1 MPHDDD
7 GDTRAIVAQLKTSTQ
22 ALLARLP
29 EIGESML
36 LLCPGVVVTNET
48 YEYFQ
53 RALSF
58 RDDVDDRFV
67 RCVYGIAH
75 ESVHM
80 TQLVSAHFVL
90 ETTIEFANLCAL
102 ANRGRKAGAPLE
114 EWLPNLLRDYRK
126 TQHRLKASDGGFSTL
141 QVIEA
146 HAVIEGFRGAFS
158 KHTQEGLVQLVRIAH
173 GLQSDYAEMIG
184 RLLGA
189 FGFAFTL
196 NVAPKLCW
204 LALQTS
210 APGAAFTN
218 ALLSLE
224 TTDVGLLNGLSACEL
239 CAAFGIDP
247 NSTARSLRMK
257 VPALRNHHIHE
268 LFGGYFDAIERE
280 TDPEAFLQLVM
291 HPGHAHEAHAKV
303 RMTDL
308 MPPLTVFSDDRYQM
322 HGPYRDKGWSAAKA
336 LIELAMVTTQ
346 TLDWLDEQADR
357 FPS

>member
-7 GDTRAIVAQLKTSTQ
+7 GDTRAIVARLRASTQ

-29 EIGESML
+29 ESGESML

-67 RCVYGIAH
+67 RCVYGLVH

-90 ETTIEFANLCAL
+90 ETTIEFANLCTL
-102 ANRGRKAGAPLE
+102 ANRERKAGAPQE

-126 TQHRLKASDGGFSTL
+126 ARHRLEASNGGFSTL

-173 GLQSDYAEMIG
+173 GLQSDYAEVIG

-204 LALQTS
+204 LALQET
-210 APGAAFTN
+210 APGVAFTN
-218 ALLSLE
+218 LLLSLE
-224 TTDVGLLNGLSACEL
+224 AIDVGPLNDLSACEF
-239 CAAFGIDP
+239 CTVFGIDP
-247 NSTARSLRMK
+247 NNKARSLRVK
-257 VPALRNHHIHE
+257 VPALRDHVIHE

-291 HPGHAHEAHAKV
+291 HPGRAHQVHAKV

-308 MPPLTVFSDDRYQM
+308 MPSLTVFADDSYQM
-322 HGPYRDKGWSAAKA
+322 HGPYRDKGWSVAKP
-336 LIELAMVTTQ
+336 LIELATVTTQ
-346 TLDWLDEQADR
+346 TLDWLDEQSDR